1 MFFRTPVHAYKKF
14 QWLHIYTPTNSV
26 FQTDRRDA
34 GLLLHRCSKA
44 QTSHWVSIAAND
56 RGTDPPSVLQARETI
71 SNPDRAS
78 NPVQIGPDVRNIL
91 RGPIVEFPTQYSAL
105 RYASDGMLDHQ
116 CEDLRIYSYEW
127 YRSPFHQSEH
137 LFAHRLIFFYLHFS
151 TPITNR
157 RRRVMY
163 SGPVT
168 GADATAVLIEI
179 PVQHVMHRLD
189 APVPVVVFEKLLD
202 ICLYGTQARDSVRI
216 FPPAFTALVFVFD
229 NPFHHERL
237 PDMWKFKIL
246 AKLRFHPDPA
256 ALDAP
261 VLKVGC
267 S

>member
-1 MFFRTPVHAYKKF
+1 MAAY
-14 QWLHIYTPTNSV
+14 LHSYEFSISNGPPRCWSASCTGAQRHKLPTGSPSQ
-26 FQTDRRDA
+26 QTIGA
-34 GLLLHRCSKA
+34 QILPRCSRHGRPLVIPIVRP
-44 QTSHWVSIAAND
+44 TRSRLD
-56 RGTDPPSVLQARETI
+56 RMFE
-71 SNPDRAS
+71 
-78 NPVQIGPDVRNIL
+78 NIL